1 VKLVRR
7 IPYLITY
14 HLYAKRKMSRHDEVE
29 LLGFTLRVA
38 PTVFHPKLFFT
49 SQFLGEYV
57 LSLNLRNKTV
67 LDMGTGSGIIGLCS
81 ARAGADV
88 LAVDINPTAAAC
100 AAANVARNGFAQRV
114 RCMQSDLF
122 SAIPAHERFDTII
135 WNPPFYRA
143 SPQNDAERAWN
154 AGAEFE
160 VLRAFAADAKLHL
173 TTTGGILLVLSTDMN
188 VERVLSFFSSEGF
201 HHAAVS
207 RRRILFETL
216 TIFHLTNASS

>member
-1 VKLVRR
+1 MKLVRR

-14 HLYAKRKMSRHDEVE
+14 HLYAKRKMSRHDEVD

-88 LAVDINPTAAAC
+88 LAVDVNPTAVAC

-114 RCMQSDLF
+114 RCILSDLF
-122 SAIPAHERFDTII
+122 SAIPTDTRFDTII

-160 VLRAFAADAKLHL
+160 VLRTFAADAKLHL
-173 TTTGGILLVLSTDMN
+173 TPTGSILLVLSSDMDID
-188 VERVLSFFSSEGF
+188 RTMGFFSSGGF
-201 HHAAVS
+201 HAAAVS
-207 RRRILFETL
+207 RRRMFFETL
-216 TIFHLTNASS
+216 TIFHLTTASP